1 MNVTYTSSVTG
12 EKATVQV
19 DQSIWSI
26 LKKTLEITCGDRTSS
41 DQRLSVD
48 YWVTAFDKEYR
59 TWAKDETPTFAAYI
73 AKRLGEEILMDL
85 EAIGG
90 HQWKA
95 V

>member
-1 MNVTYTSSVTG
+1 M
-12 EKATVQV
+12 QV

-26 LKKTLEITCGDRTSS
+26 FKKTREITCGGRASS
-41 DQRLSVD
+41 DQRISVD

-59 TWAKDETPTFAAYI
+59 TWARDETPTLAAYI
-73 AKRLGEEILMDL
+73 SKRLGEEILMDL
-85 EAIGG
+85 DAIGG